1 MNYKYFGP
9 VDEESGA
16 PLGVREKI
24 MTPWGSE
31 EICMVVGMPDFSGV
45 RVKYAT
51 VLRPKGNPGVR
62 FSTFRVG

>member
-1 MNYKYFGP
+1 MDYKYFGY

-16 PLGVREKI
+16 PIGVREQI
-24 MTPWGSE
+24 MTPWKLE
-31 EICMVVGMPDFSGV
+31 ESCMVVGMPDFSGV

-51 VLRPKGNPGVR
+51 VNRPKGNPGVR